1 MYKNLG
7 YIVYRT
13 VIDYYAGYDNADED
27 AYGKYECKRI
37 SKTRFKTHFNLKSFI
52 WPFVCLFYE
61 LQIWGKQCPG
71 MLIRSQWYR

>member
-1 MYKNLG
+1 MDLFVRVSNKIAINMYKNLG

-52 WPFVCLFYE
+52 
-61 LQIWGKQCPG
+61 
-71 MLIRSQWYR
+71 